1 MCRSCLF
8 ELDHLESI
16 LSWFFFAWITNSRV
30 WHRNH
35 ARCIFPGSFL
45 SLKEERADVRKNGR
59 WVGRY
64 LAARSSL
71 FLKRKLYIKVVSIIM
86 NTGPHMHIWYM
97 DYLRCYMA
105 WFGTHPVV
113 YPTFPGDARLKAA
126 KPWLRSLAYVRFA
139 NLMVSRATLQ
149 HWCSAEKSGIIPQAT
164 HIKTPKNHQSVFGR
178 ILEYMLS
185 RSSWRIKV

>member
-1 MCRSCLF
+1 
-8 ELDHLESI
+8 
-16 LSWFFFAWITNSRV
+16 
-30 WHRNH
+30 
-35 ARCIFPGSFL
+35 
-45 SLKEERADVRKNGR
+45 
-59 WVGRY
+59 

-71 FLKRKLYIKVVSIIM
+71 FLKRKLCIKVVSIIM

-97 DYLRCYMA
+97 DYLRCCMA

-149 HWCSAEKSGIIPQAT
+149 HWCSAAKSGIIPQAT
-164 HIKTPKNHQSVFGR
+164 HIKTPKNHQKGTPPPGGGRGGFVFRLLKFFCKNFVKYINIFLIG
-178 ILEYMLS
+178 INGL
-185 RSSWRIKV
+185 